1 MRPDH
6 ETAPDWLALFAAA
19 ATAAVHFAVG
29 SGRPLSFVFIAA
41 ACLFWAVFIAV
52 RARQNKNALRAW
64 GFRADNLAQAAAL
77 PAAIFVLAATGFAV
91 YAGRC
96 GTFRW
101 PSHWLLLFLVYP
113 VWGVIQ
119 QFLMLGV
126 VVSNLERIRGLGRH
140 KTLIVV
146 PAAALFGL
154 LHVYDSRLAVATFLL
169 ELVII
174 PLYMRQR
181 NLWPL
186 GALHGWLGALFYLW
200 VLNRDL
206 LSEVFWAAFSGSRDP
221 P

>member
-1 MRPDH
+1 MRTDYD
-6 ETAPDWLALFAAA
+6 TAPDWLALLAAA

-29 SGRPLSFVFIAA
+29 TRRPGSFLFIAS
-41 ACLFWAVFIAV
+41 ACLFWAVFITV

-64 GFRADNLAQAAAL
+64 GFRVDNLAQAVTL
-77 PAAIFVLAATGFAV
+77 PAVVFALAATGFAA
-91 YAGRC
+91 YAWRC

-126 VVSNLERIRGLGRH
+126 VVSNLERIRGLGH
-140 KTLIVV
+140 YKALIVL

-154 LHVYDSRLAVATFLL
+154 LHVYDARLVMATFLL

-200 VLNRDL
+200 VLDRDL
-206 LSEVFWAAFSGSRDP
+206 LAEVF
-221 P
+221 

>member
-1 MRPDH
+1 MRHDPPS
-6 ETAPDWLALFAAA
+6 APDWLALLAAA
-19 ATAAVHFAVG
+19 ATAAIHFAVG
-29 SGRPLSFVFIAA
+29 TGRPGSFVFIAA
-41 ACLFWAVFIAV
+41 ACLFWTVFIAV

-64 GFRADNLAQAAAL
+64 GFRADNLAPAAAL
-77 PAAIFVLAATGFAV
+77 SAAVFVLAATGFAV
-91 YAGRC
+91 YAWRC

-126 VVSNLERIRGLGRH
+126 VVGNLERIEVLGRY
-140 KTLIVV
+140 KALIVL

-154 LHVYDSRLAVATFLL
+154 LHVYDARLVVATFLL

-174 PLYMRQR
+174 PLYLWQR

-200 VLNRDL
+200 VLDRDL
-206 LSEVFWAAFSGSRDP
+206 LSEAFWAA
-221 P
+221 